1 MIPCRCTTLCTHL
14 FAINFRQKNG
24 ALQPPDVSYTSLL
37 WSGFSTLKSSDLV
50 IRQPPRTSVLL
61 AFCRKA
67 RKPEDT
73 DHPPQPASPYEDL

>member
-24 ALQPPDVSYTSLL
+24 ALQPLDVSYTSLL

-50 IRQPPRTSVLL
+50 IQQPPRKDGSL
-61 AFCRKA
+61 ACGHTAKTLEGNDLPTR
-67 RKPEDT
+67 
-73 DHPPQPASPYEDL
+73 PPNHDEDL